1 MLGLIFHRLDEALIV
16 FNQFGEWAAAETTCG
31 NFCFAES
38 PLTNF
43 AAADNFNNNSETP
56 QNYQGKQQQVQPRI
70 LGFANYQLSFYWTFC
85 WGWKD
90 NEGIIER
97 GSALKLGSKWIEQND
112 KLASGSGW
120 CKIEAAIVWVKFE
133 QTCLNLVQSTFMWN
147 SDCRW
152 YNIDCELWQTTS
164 LGKLV

>member
-1 MLGLIFHRLDEALIV
+1 MKHWREKILFSI
-16 FNQFGEWAAAETTCG
+16 
-31 NFCFAES
+31 
-38 PLTNF
+38 
-43 AAADNFNNNSETP
+43 NSE
-56 QNYQGKQQQVQPRI
+56 NEQQQKQLVATFVLPNRRSPTLPLLTI
-70 LGFANYQLSFYWTFC
+70 LTTTLKLHKTTKENNRGMKHDDFWQLSSYWTFC
-85 WGWKD
+85 WRWKD

-97 GSALKLGSKWIEQND
+97 GSALKLRSKWIEQND